1 MDTLRR
7 NKGGGLSLIFGTAGM
22 TLFSIFEPG
31 AALIDAADVTDLS
44 GMNKAMA
51 DNAAI
56 SHLTATAILFSAM
69 LLIYGFIQIW
79 LAAPAGEGMIHMARL
94 GVVVGIFA
102 VCCLAIT
109 RGLNHII
116 VHLVV
121 HGAGP
126 EANQQ
131 AQESAALAVQA
142 VKFGLRY
149 AAVLLTPLSLV
160 LLGFGLAA
168 RFPVGFNRI
177 AARSVA
183 AISAVAVVAML
194 IIEHVHELESIQF
207 YRASRY
213 LTPVAFVWLIMLGVG
228 MYRGRGIGALT
239 PRASAE

>member
-1 MDTLRR
+1 MDSLSR

-22 TLFSIFEPG
+22 TIFSIFEPG
-31 AALIDAADVTDLS
+31 AALIDAADATDLG
-44 GMNKAMA
+44 GMSKAMA
-51 DNAAI
+51 DNATI

-69 LLIYGFIQIW
+69 LLFYGFIQIW
-79 LAAPAGEGMIHMARL
+79 LATAAGESMSHTVRL

-102 VCCLAIT
+102 VCCLAMT

-126 EANQQ
+126 EADQQ

-149 AAVLLTPLSLV
+149 AAVLLTPLSLL
-160 LLGFGLAA
+160 LLGLGLAP
-168 RFPVGFNRI
+168 RFPVGSNRI

-194 IIEHVHELESIQF
+194 VIEHVHEVDTIQF

-213 LTPVAFVWLIMLGVG
+213 LTPVAFIWLIILGVG
-228 MYRGRGIGALT
+228 MYRGRGVGALT
-239 PRASAE
+239 PTAAT